1 MNLYLGGEIIGMARK
16 TQISVDY
23 TSDQL
28 LKLDR
33 EDLIEDLTDREI
45 AFAENY
51 IKDYNIK
58 LAAIR
63 AGCTAKSANVS
74 GLALRRKAR
83 VNNYIAWLKLQ
94 AYQKANVDAL
104 DILNFYAKAAF
115 SDISD
120 YVEIVNNGRIVKI
133 KPMDEI
139 DGQLIQELS
148 QNAAGGISF
157 KLIDKMAA
165 LNRLENYMDTNP
177 YDWKRKIE
185 ERKLGILEERLE
197 LERKKFDPFEETE
210 EDDGLIAALVK
221 ASKGIFEEEEPED
234 EE

>member
-1 MNLYLGGEIIGMARK
+1 MARK
-16 TQISVDY
+16 KRISVEY

-33 EDLIEDLTDREI
+33 EDLVEDLTDREI
-45 AFAENY
+45 AFSENY

-63 AGCTAKSANVS
+63 AGCSAKSANVS
-74 GLALRRKAR
+74 GLALRRKPR

-94 AYQKANVDAL
+94 AYQKANIDAL

-115 SDISD
+115 ADITD
-120 YVEIVNNGRIVKI
+120 YVEVVNNGRLVKI

-139 DGQLIQELS
+139 DGQLVQELS

-157 KLIDKMAA
+157 KLIDKMTA

-185 ERKLGILEERLE
+185 ERKLDILEERLE
-197 LERKKFDPFEETE
+197 LEKKKFDPYDEED

-221 ASKGIFEEEEPED
+221 ASKGIFDDEEEEAN
-234 EE
+234 EENEEE

>member
-1 MNLYLGGEIIGMARK
+1 MARK
-16 TQISVDY
+16 KRISVEY

-33 EDLIEDLTDREI
+33 EDLVEDLTDREI
-45 AFAENY
+45 AFSENY

-63 AGCTAKSANVS
+63 AGCSAKSANVS
-74 GLALRRKAR
+74 GLALRRKPR

-94 AYQKANVDAL
+94 AYQKANIDAL

-115 SDISD
+115 ADITD
-120 YVEIVNNGRIVKI
+120 YVEVVNNGRLVKI

-139 DGQLIQELS
+139 DGQLVQELS

-157 KLIDKMAA
+157 KLIDKMTA

-185 ERKLGILEERLE
+185 ERKLDILEERLE
-197 LERKKFDPFEETE
+197 LEKKKFDPYDEED

-221 ASKGIFEEEEPED
+221 ASKGIFDDEEEEEAN
-234 EE
+234 EENEEE